1 MMDWYGHAGSGWDV
15 WLSMLVVMAVFWA
28 LAVLGI
34 MAIFH
39 GSHRQD
45 AAAGC
50 DPLLGARSVETDM
63 IVREVKEGRSPLESR
78 DTRFSRSRG
87 RAG

>member
-15 WLSMLVVMAVFWA
+15 WLSMLVVMAVFWV

-34 MAIFH
+34 RAIFQ

-50 DPLLGARSVETDM
+50 DPALGARHGTTDM
-63 IVREVKEGRSPLESR
+63 VVREVE
-78 DTRFSRSRG
+78 
-87 RAG
+87 